1 VTLDAKFHFKTDAFE
16 PVHGLHGPMAFLAG
30 DFLSY
35 MPLVVEKDVFR

>member
-1 VTLDAKFHFKTDAFE
+1 VTLDAKFHFKTDALE
-16 PVHGLHGPMAFLAG
+16 PVHGFYGPMAFLAG